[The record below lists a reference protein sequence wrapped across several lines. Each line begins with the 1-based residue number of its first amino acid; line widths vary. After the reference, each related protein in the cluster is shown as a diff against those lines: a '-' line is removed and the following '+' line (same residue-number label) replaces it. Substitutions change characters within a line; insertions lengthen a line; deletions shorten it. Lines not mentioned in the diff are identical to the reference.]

1 MLEVYSGSVEGGRGR
16 LWGEGAASELA
27 IAYDRHFSVHSCND
41 AASLEQAHRLRF
53 QVYCVENPF
62 ENPTDNPDGLERDG
76 YDAKSVHSL
85 LSHRATGHLVGAV
98 RLILPDPDRPGRSF
112 PMQEVCADPRIA
124 DPAVFPTRRAAE
136 VSRFCVSREF
146 RRRLGEARY
155 ADVGEAEAQA
165 RAAEERRLLPY
176 VTLGLIR
183 GLVRMSVEHGVRHW
197 CIVVEPPLL
206 RLLKTLGFVFEN
218 LGPLVQHH
226 GLRQPCHADLERL
239 LAGVRRLRPD
249 VWEVVTDRGALWRAM
264 FEPAQAAA

>member
-1 MLEVYSGSVEGGRGR
+1 MLEGCSASVEGGRGIA
-16 LWGEGAASELA
+16 WGGEAPDDLA
-27 IAYDRHFSVHSCND
+27 RAYDRHFSVLACDEPS
-41 AASLEQAHRLRF
+41 ALARAHRLRY
-53 QVYCVENPF
+53 QVYCVENAF
-62 ENPTDNPDGLERDG
+62 EDPADNPDGLERDD
-76 YDAKSVHSL
+76 YDVRSVHSL

-98 RLILPDPDRPGRSF
+98 RLILPDSERPARSF
-112 PMQEVCADPRIA
+112 PMQEVCADPRIG
-124 DPAVFPTRRAAE
+124 DPAMFPALRAAE

-155 ADVGEAEAQA
+155 ADVGPDEAKA
-165 RAAEERRLLPY
+165 RAAEERRLMPY

-206 RLLKTLGFVFEN
+206 RLLKSLGFVFEN

-239 LAGVRRLRPD
+239 LAGVHRLRPD
-249 VWEVVTDRGALWRAM
+249 VWQVVTDRGALWRAL
-264 FEPAQAAA
+264 FEPARAAA

>member
-1 MLEVYSGSVEGGRGR
+1 MLDSYSVSVGGGKDRAWSG
-16 LWGEGAASELA
+16 GEADDLAA
-27 IAYDRHFSVHSCND
+27 AYDRHFSVLPCD
-41 AASLEQAHRLRF
+41 DPASLERAHRLRY

-62 ENPTDNPDGLERDG
+62 EDPADNPGGLERDA
-76 YDAKSVHSL
+76 YDARSVHSL
-85 LSHRATGHLVGAV
+85 LRHRGTGHLVGAV
-98 RLILPDPDRPGRSF
+98 RLILPDPQRPERSF
-112 PMQEVCADPRIA
+112 PMQEVCADPRVG
-124 DPAVFPTRRAAE
+124 DPAVFPVRRAAE

-146 RRRLGEARY
+146 RRRLGETRY
-155 ADVGEAEAQA
+155 ADIGAEEARA
-165 RAAEERRLLPY
+165 RAAEERRLMPY

-206 RLLKTLGFVFEN
+206 RLLKTLGFVFDN

-249 VWEVVTDRGALWRAM
+249 VWQVVTDRGALWRAL
-264 FEPAQAAA
+264 FEPARAAA

>member
-1 MLEVYSGSVEGGRGR
+1 MLEGNSVSVEGGRGR
-16 LWGEGAASELA
+16 TWAEGAPSGLA
-27 IAYDRHFSVHSCND
+27 AAYDRHFGVHACD
-41 AASLEQAHRLRF
+41 DPASLERAYRLRY

-62 ENPTDNPDGLERDG
+62 EDPADNPQELERDG
-76 YDAKSVHSL
+76 YDVRSAHSL
-85 LSHRATGHLVGAV
+85 LSHRASGRLVGAV
-98 RLILPDPDRPGRSF
+98 RLILPDSERPRASF

-124 DPAVFPTRRAAE
+124 DPAVFPVRHAAE

-155 ADVGEAEAQA
+155 ADVGEAEARA
-165 RAAEERRLLPY
+165 RAAEERRLMPY

-239 LAGVRRLRPD
+239 LDGVRRLRPD
-249 VWEVVTDRGALWRAM
+249 VWEVVTDRGALWRAL
-264 FEPAQAAA
+264 FEPARAAA